1 MDPLKDAKHTACP
14 QPRYQPY
21 QMGRL
26 FDLGPMCAVFCGDL
40 KNFRCC
46 CLNSVGHSKNEYNF
60 SQIFFGRLTFSR
72 KNGDIK
78 DFTGPARTYVP
89 KWNQFE

>member
-26 FDLGPMCAVFCGDL
+26 FDLGPMCTVRTNSSIHET
-40 KNFRCC
+40 KNFNTQPFLSEKLHELSFC
-46 CLNSVGHSKNEYNF
+46 NF
-60 SQIFFGRLTFSR
+60 SER
-72 KNGDIK
+72 KGLLNPYEI
-78 DFTGPARTYVP
+78 
-89 KWNQFE
+89 